1 MSRLSKKNLLA
12 SLALM
17 TFTSQLVAA
26 QLALPTPPAA
36 PSAVVQT
43 SDPATQ
49 TLPSWT
55 VTRTFEQLG
64 RASDTLLLGINSSE
78 QVEFSLRRDRI
89 ATDARLQLQYTP
101 SPSLIPTISHLR
113 IYLNDV
119 LAGVVPI
126 EKDQLGR
133 QTTQQVALDPRLIA
147 DFNRLRLEFVG
158 HYTDICED
166 PANNTLWINISRAS
180 EITLQEQAL
189 SLKNDLA
196 FFPLPFFDPRNSN
209 KLVLPFVFA
218 DNPTLG
224 EQKAAAILASY
235 FGSQSNWRGAEFPVL
250 FNTLP
255 SVQSKEATQPSIVFA
270 TNDHRPAFLS
280 DLEKYPAVQA
290 PVVQLIDHP
299 DAPYSKILLVMGRNE
314 EDLATAAKALALGG
328 QLLRGQRAT
337 IDKVQTLQPRKPY
350 DAPAWMRT
358 DRPVRFAELIT
369 YPQQLQVSGLQP
381 RPITLDVNLPPDL
394 FVWRNQGIPLRT
406 QYRYTAPSAN
416 DDSRLNISLNDQFI
430 TSLPLL
436 AKGTSSLEELRL
448 AVLANDSANAT
459 DKLIVPSLKI
469 GDRNRLRFDFNFAST
484 VGSAQRDRCQTILP
498 ADTQA
503 IIDEDSTIDLSGY
516 HHYIN
521 MPDLKAFA
529 RSGFP
534 FSRMADMSESIVVVP
549 KQTTPTLVSTLLESV
564 ASISARTGYPAF
576 ALRLSDDWNSASKED
591 ADLLLL
597 GQLAPELRDNPDMNL
612 LLQRQHDMLVQPYNN
627 SGIKE
632 SNRRGP
638 NDVDNNQPANR
649 VEVSAQAPIA
659 AIMGMQSPHHNQRSI
674 VALLGNDDADYSLI
688 RETLGDSGKLNAV
701 AGSVALI
708 RNSGVYSQL
717 VGDTYYVGS
726 LPWWLLLWYQL
737 SEHPVLLAALAV
749 ISILLTAFLLWRALR
764 WAADRRLHKDE

>member
-1 MSRLSKKNLLA
+1 MSRLYKKNLLA

-597 GQLAPELRDNPDMNL
+597 GQLAPDLRDNPDMNL

-764 WAADRRLHKDE
+764 WASDRRLHKDE

>member
-1 MSRLSKKNLLA
+1 M
-12 SLALM
+12 
-17 TFTSQLVAA
+17 
-26 QLALPTPPAA
+26 
-36 PSAVVQT
+36 
-43 SDPATQ
+43 
-49 TLPSWT
+49 
-55 VTRTFEQLG
+55 
-64 RASDTLLLGINSSE
+64 
-78 QVEFSLRRDRI
+78 
-89 ATDARLQLQYTP
+89 
-101 SPSLIPTISHLR
+101 
-113 IYLNDV
+113 
-119 LAGVVPI
+119 
-126 EKDQLGR
+126 
-133 QTTQQVALDPRLIA
+133 
-147 DFNRLRLEFVG
+147 
-158 HYTDICED
+158 
-166 PANNTLWINISRAS
+166 
-180 EITLQEQAL
+180 
-189 SLKNDLA
+189 
-196 FFPLPFFDPRNSN
+196 
-209 KLVLPFVFA
+209 
-218 DNPTLG
+218 
-224 EQKAAAILASY
+224 
-235 FGSQSNWRGAEFPVL
+235 
-250 FNTLP
+250 
-255 SVQSKEATQPSIVFA
+255 
-270 TNDHRPAFLS
+270 
-280 DLEKYPAVQA
+280 
-290 PVVQLIDHP
+290 
-299 DAPYSKILLVMGRNE
+299 
-314 EDLATAAKALALGG
+314 
-328 QLLRGQRAT
+328 
-337 IDKVQTLQPRKPY
+337 
-350 DAPAWMRT
+350 
-358 DRPVRFAELIT
+358 
-369 YPQQLQVSGLQP
+369 
-381 RPITLDVNLPPDL
+381 NLPPDL

-521 MPDLKAFA
+521 MPDLQAFA

-764 WAADRRLHKDE
+764 WASDRRLHKDE

>member
-26 QLALPTPPAA
+26 QLALPMPPAA

-358 DRPVRFAELIT
+358 DRPVRFAELST

-597 GQLAPELRDNPDMNL
+597 GQLAPDLRDNPDMNL

>member
-113 IYLNDV
+113 IYLNNV

-597 GQLAPELRDNPDMNL
+597 GQLAPDLRDNPDMNL

>member
-280 DLEKYPAVQA
+280 DLEKYPAVKA

-597 GQLAPELRDNPDMNL
+597 GQMAPDLRDNPDMNL

>member
-534 FSRMADMSESIVVVP
+534 FSRMADMSESIVVIP

-597 GQLAPELRDNPDMNL
+597 GQMAPDLRDNPDMNL